1 MLNYVQIKRASIQ
14 NNIYWLRLLHN
25 NTINYRLPEWTHR
38 VTDPD
43 GAFEYLRKFYMEF
56 MTGTTEL
63 KRLKSGF
70 LLKEIFDR
78 FKNKTLSLLPE
89 KLMHLYSGHNFTIAS
104 LLNSLGIF
112 SVSFQCL
119 LKILQIFSNV
129 SLVHFF
135 IASFSSI
142 RI

>member
-1 MLNYVQIKRASIQ
+1 MNF
-14 NNIYWLRLLHN
+14 
-25 NTINYRLPEWTHR
+25 RLPEWTNR

-43 GAFEYLRKFYMEF
+43 GEFEHLRKFYMEF

-89 KLMHLYSGHNFTIAS
+89 KLMQLYSGHNLTIAS

-112 SVSFQCL
+112 SVSFKYL
-119 LKILQIFSNV
+119 
-129 SLVHFF
+129 
-135 IASFSSI
+135 
-142 RI
+142 